1 MSWESAKTDHPRD
14 AMEIL
19 EGARAARSAP
29 RESETAVLA
38 ALQVA
43 PDDRAVR
50 MGAYKF
56 YFYNNRLAEAVP
68 HAAWCI
74 RDAARALG
82 LDEDWRRVAPRTAA
96 FDTFDKAPRFFLQSL
111 IAWGYCKTRIG
122 AVEDGLAALARA
134 VELDPNDRFGVRR
147 LIAVIERGGRDEDDD

>member
-1 MSWESAKTDHPRD
+1 MSFEPAEADRPRD
-14 AMEIL
+14 AMDIL
-19 EGARAARSAP
+19 EGARAARSAT
-29 RESETAVLA
+29 RESEAAVLS

-56 YFYNNRLAEAVP
+56 YFYNGRLAEAVP

-74 RDAARALG
+74 EDGARALG
-82 LDEDWRRVAPRTAA
+82 LPEDWRRVAPGTAA

-134 VELDPNDRFGVRR
+134 MELDPSDKFGVAR
-147 LIAVIERGGRDEDDD
+147 LIAVIEKGGRDDDD

>member
-1 MSWESAKTDHPRD
+1 MSIESAEADRPRD
-14 AMEIL
+14 ALEIL

-29 RESETAVLA
+29 RESEAAVLA

-56 YFYNNRLAEAVP
+56 YFYNGRLAEAVP

-74 RDAARALG
+74 RDGARALG
-82 LDEDWRRVAPRTAA
+82 LPEDWRAVAPGSAA

-122 AVEDGLAALARA
+122 AVEEGLAALARA
-134 VELDPNDRFGVRR
+134 SELDPSDKFGVRR
-147 LIAVIERGGRDEDDD
+147 LIAVIENGGRDDD